1 MTDLFESRFRG
12 LAAACL
18 VALVACGDGATGPGG
33 AGIPNLVGVYAGTW
47 NTEIS
52 VPSTGQV
59 LEITCPGSALIST
72 QDSDGVFTGTWTQ
85 VGTSECTAAF
95 GALGGRVTAGG
106 DLTITEFTN
115 VTSPTL
121 EESTGG
127 SCQYLPGSN
136 GFTGTATES
145 RFELDR
151 EAEADCAGTRVI
163 YRWTLAATR

>member
-1 MTDLFESRFRG
+1 MIDSCDLRIRG
-12 LAAACL
+12 FAAICLLAL
-18 VALVACGDGATGPGG
+18 GACGDGATGPSGTSV
-33 AGIPNLVGVYAGTW
+33 PNLVGVYSGTW

-52 VPSTGQV
+52 VPSTGQG
-59 LEITCPGSALIST
+59 LEVTCPGSALISA
-72 QDSDGVFTGTWTQ
+72 QDADGVFTGTWTQ

-106 DLTITEFTN
+106 ELSITEFTN

-121 EESTGG
+121 EESSAG

-136 GFTGTATES
+136 GFMGTATES

-163 YRWTLAATR
+163 YHWTLAATR